1 MTSKPKPQ
9 FPVYMAIKQSLLKK
23 YSPRKELSKT
33 AVFSDLK
40 IYFLMAERPNCTAI
54 ATFAKRNIHICVDNL
69 YSVQSRGTLKRARWL
84 LPQKEEQQTLV
95 NNRGCCREC
104 SVRLLLQIYH
114 ICSDDFGHE
123 EKISVHPGF
132 INTVWQTSW
141 LSSQREYPGGISRL
155 GLHMEPHRKSQRNTK
170 EHTWTQNISLRLSL
184 FAADPSSSSAILHLS
199 STPGRAH
206 SCHTSKHPIMPL
218 STIANVRANMTSTF
232 QIASN
237 SKWRTVRQP
246 S

>member
-1 MTSKPKPQ
+1 M
-9 FPVYMAIKQSLLKK
+9 
-23 YSPRKELSKT
+23 
-33 AVFSDLK
+33 
-40 IYFLMAERPNCTAI
+40 
-54 ATFAKRNIHICVDNL
+54 DNL
-69 YSVQSRGTLKRARWL
+69 HSVQSRGTLKRARWL

-104 SVRLLLQIYH
+104 SLRLVPQIYH

-170 EHTWTQNISLRLSL
+170 EHTWTQNISLPLSL
-184 FAADPSSSSAILHLS
+184 CSRPQQQFSHPSSVLHPWQGPQLPHKQ
-199 STPGRAH
+199 TP
-206 SCHTSKHPIMPL
+206 
-218 STIANVRANMTSTF
+218 NN
-232 QIASN
+232 AS
-237 SKWRTVRQP
+237 VYYC
-246 S
+246 